1 MQIIK
6 NILKDNNLNQVQLS
20 KELKISPALL
30 SAIMHSNRGLS
41 KVVMIRLHNKYNIDY
56 ETLLGVNANEKR

>member
-6 NILKDNNLNQVQLS
+6 NILKDNNLNQIQLS
-20 KELKISPALL
+20 KELEISPALM

-41 KVVMIRLHNKYNIDY
+41 KVVMIRLHNKYGIDY
-56 ETLLGVNANEKR
+56 ETLLGVNANE

>member
-6 NILKDNNLNQVQLS
+6 NILKDNNLNQIQLS
-20 KELKISPALL
+20 KELEISPALL

-56 ETLLGVNANEKR
+56 ETLLGVNANEK

>member
-6 NILKDNNLNQVQLS
+6 NILKDNNLNQIQLS